1 MYTMK
6 KKTVKDI
13 DVKDKKVLMRVDF
26 NVPLADGEVT
36 DDNRIEAAL
45 PTINYLIEQDAKVIL
60 MSHLGRPGG
69 EVKEELRLDPV
80 AQVLSNKLDKAVT
93 KTDTTVGDEPK
104 EAISRMEAGD
114 VVLLEN
120 TRFNAGEKANQDDFA
135 KQLAE
140 LADVYVNDAFG
151 ATHRAHASTEG
162 VTKHLDVSV
171 AGLLIEKE
179 LTTMGDAVEAP
190 EKPFVA
196 IIGGAK
202 VSDKMGVIETFLDKV
217 DSLLIGGGMANTF
230 IAAKGYETG
239 DSLVEE
245 DKVDYAGELIE
256 KAEAKGVDL
265 VLPVDLVIADDF
277 DADADTEVVA
287 EDGIK
292 AGWQAL
298 DVGPESVE
306 KFSEIVDNAKTVVWN
321 GPMGVFEMDAFAQG
335 TNNVARALA
344 DSDATTIIGGGDS
357 ASAVK
362 KAGLVEEMTHISTGG
377 GASLRFF
384 EGKPLPAVE
393 ALNSK

>member
-1 MYTMK
+1 MYTME

-13 DVKDKKVLMRVDF
+13 DVKGKKVLMRVDF

-45 PTINYLIEQDAKVIL
+45 PTINYLIENDAKVIL

-80 AQVLSNKLDKAVT
+80 AQVLSNKLGKAVT

-104 EAISRMEAGD
+104 EAISRIEAGD

-120 TRFNAGEKANQDDFA
+120 TRFNAGEKANEAEFS
-135 KQLAE
+135 KQLAD
-140 LADVYVNDAFG
+140 LADIYVNDAFG

-162 VTKHLDVSV
+162 VTKYLDVSV

-179 LTTMGDAVEAP
+179 LTTMGGAVKAP

-217 DSLLIGGGMANTF
+217 DALLIGGGMANTF

-239 DSLVEE
+239 DSLVED

-277 DADADTEVVA
+277 AADANTEVVA

-292 AGWQAL
+292 DGWQAL

-393 ALNSK
+393 ALNDK